1 MANQTA
7 PDPMKALSPD
17 QKIDAGIKRAYQIY
31 GPDLNAFLL
40 AVAAEIVERAETRAT
55 KQEALLLKSR

>member
-1 MANQTA
+1 MTDQPA
-7 PDPMKALSPD
+7 PTNPKNLPPD

-31 GPDLNAFLL
+31 GPDLNAFFL
-40 AVAAEIVERAETRAT
+40 AVAAEIITRAETQAT